1 MVGEG
6 VNEDDTVTVGVA
18 VRVTVLVGVLVRVDV
33 FVSVIVGV
41 CDGVAVTVGVM
52 VFVGVG
58 LTLGGSY
65 KIATLGTSFPCNK
78 NPLYKTSISS
88 PE

>member
-1 MVGEG
+1 M
-6 VNEDDTVTVGVA
+6 
-18 VRVTVLVGVLVRVDV
+18 VGVLVRVAV
-33 FVSVIVGV
+33 FVTVIVGV
-41 CDGVAVTVGVM
+41 TDGVKLTVGVM

-58 LTLGGSY
+58 VTFGGSY

>member
-1 MVGEG
+1 
-6 VNEDDTVTVGVA
+6 
-18 VRVTVLVGVLVRVDV
+18 LVGVLVRVAV

-41 CDGVAVTVGVM
+41 TDLVKLTVGVI

-58 LTLGGSY
+58 VTFGGSY
-65 KIATLGTSFPCNK
+65 KMATLGTSFPCNK
-78 NPLYKTSISS
+78 NPLYKISISS